1 MTTPT
6 PSPLFLQRRSYRQR
20 RMMDALRLLPIMGG
34 LLWSMPLFWPAVSS
48 RAYGPEPVSMST
60 SIMYVFGV
68 WCLLIVASIALR
80 AALKPTW
87 MQQVTDPDQV
97 GTDEVG

>member
-1 MTTPT
+1 
-6 PSPLFLQRRSYRQR
+6 
-20 RMMDALRLLPIMGG
+20 
-34 LLWSMPLFWPAVSS
+34 
-48 RAYGPEPVSMST
+48 MST